1 MARVLVRPDRQ
12 IARTSHRYDPR
23 VQFGI
28 LGPLEV
34 AEDGRAIPVPG
45 AKLRALLCLLVLDA
59 GRVVPAERL
68 IEGVWG
74 DDLPANPANALQA
87 RVSQLRRLFGSER
100 IQSRP
105 SGYLLV
111 AGSDDIDASRFETL
125 AAQGRAALA
134 SGDARQAATIMT
146 EALALWRGSPL
157 GELAD
162 TELGR
167 TEAVRLGEL
176 RLSIIEDRTEAEL
189 NLGRHAELVSELQA
203 VVAEHPLRERLRG
216 QLMVALYRSG
226 RQAEALRAYQQGR
239 TTLVD
244 ELGIDPGPA
253 LQQLEAAILTQDPVL
268 DLPDGHGVEQ
278 LVGTTG
284 AAGASSAS
292 RPNGA
297 SPRRPAARPA
307 IGGSLSNFVGR
318 RDELVQVTK
327 LMGQARLVT
336 ITGPGGAGKT
346 RLAVEVGTKLQ
357 PAVPDGVWLVE
368 LAPISDPASLAWTV
382 AEALGVRDAAA
393 FVRAGQG
400 TQGLPPA
407 DERLAEYLGGKSP
420 VLLLDNCEHVV
431 TAVAE
436 LVVTLLA
443 RCPELRVLAT
453 SREPLGVPGELQWAI
468 PPLSSPGKGASEAEV
483 ATSEAV
489 LLFAQRAAAVQPSFV
504 LQPEMA
510 STVADIC
517 RRLDGLPLAIELA
530 AARVKVM
537 PVAQIAERLDNRF
550 HLLTGGMRTALPRHR
565 TLRALVDWS
574 YDLLTE
580 PERIGFG
587 QLSVFA
593 GGCGLEAAEHVCGD
607 AGIDEGEVIDVV
619 AHLVDKS
626 LVVAGSGIDG
636 TARYRMLETLRQYGL
651 ETLAARGQATEARQR
666 HLRWCLALAEEAE
679 PQMRGPGQRQWL
691 DRLEADQDNFRAA
704 LDWTIGRGDTESALR
719 LGSCLAWFWWVRG
732 RQREGRAWLENALA
746 SRGPADRRFRVNALS
761 WAGYLA
767 TDHDLEQAIS
777 WGAEA
782 VAASADVA
790 PAIRARAQLRLAT
803 SLVRALDHDRLA
815 QLVAEAIPPL
825 ERDGDDWWIG
835 WAYNVASF
843 DALFRGDLEAA
854 AAACRQSLA
863 RFEASGSNWGKGR
876 TLHKLAIIAE
886 LRGDDKTAS
895 ALYYDSLGFARS
907 LGLDEVVAVMLVQ
920 LAAVVARDGDAKQAE
935 ELRAESRALVRALAR
950 IESDPTGASG
960 PGRIARRRSD
970 LARADG
976 LFVESLAWYR
986 QAGVTNGAAASLLG
1000 LGFLAERR
1008 DDHAEAARRYR
1019 EALDVSVAADDISTI
1034 ASAADGLARV
1044 GIATGDHAWGA
1055 TLLGGLQR
1063 LRTSAASPRARSE
1076 QVDVDEAIVIAQASL
1091 GASGLGAA
1099 WAAGESLTASGV
1111 IAMALAESGPAP
1123 ESG

>member
-1 MARVLVRPDRQ
+1 VARTDRE
-12 IARTSHRYDPR
+12 IVGTSHRYDPR

-34 AEDGRAIPVPG
+34 REDGRAIPVPG
-45 AKLRALLCLLVLDA
+45 TKLRALLCLLVLDA

-87 RVSQLRRLFGSER
+87 RVSQLRRLLGSDR

-111 AGSDDIDASRFETL
+111 AGSDDIDASRFQAL

-134 SGDARQAATIMT
+134 GGDAGQAATIMT

-157 GELAD
+157 AELAD

-167 TEAVRLGEL
+167 TEAVRLEEL
-176 RLSIIEDRTEAEL
+176 RLSIVEDRTEAEL
-189 NLGRHAELVSELQA
+189 NSGRHAELVSELQA
-203 VVAEHPLRERLRG
+203 VVSEHPLRERLRG

-226 RQAEALRAYQQGR
+226 RQAEALRTYQEGR

-253 LQQLEAAILTQDPVL
+253 LQQLEAAILAQDPVL
-268 DLPDGHGVEQ
+268 DLPAERDVEQ
-278 LVGTTG
+278 LVGAG
-284 AAGASSAS
+284 GASSSS
-292 RPNGA
+292 RANGA
-297 SPRRPAARPA
+297 STRQQSARPA

-327 LMGQARLVT
+327 LMAQARLVT

-357 PAVPDGVWLVE
+357 SSVPDGVWLVE

-382 AEALGVRDAAA
+382 AETLGVRDAAA
-393 FVRAGQG
+393 FIRTGKGPQG
-400 TQGLPPA
+400 IPPA

-420 VLLLDNCEHVV
+420 VLLLDNCEHLVA
-431 TAVAE
+431 AVAE

-453 SREPLGVPGELQWAI
+453 SREPLGVPGELQWSI
-468 PPLSSPGKGASEAEV
+468 PPLSSPGVGASEAEV

-537 PVAQIAERLDNRF
+537 PVAQIAERLDDRF
-550 HLLTGGMRTALPRHR
+550 HLLTGGVRTALPRHR

-574 YDLLTE
+574 YDLLTAS
-580 PERIGFG
+580 ERLGFD

-593 GGCGLEAAEHVCGD
+593 GGCGLEAAEHVCAD
-607 AGIDEGEVIDVV
+607 AGIDEGEVIDVI

-651 ETLAARGQATEARQR
+651 EGLAARGQATEARLR

-679 PQMRGPGQRQWL
+679 PEMWGPGQRHWL

-704 LDWTIGRGDTESALR
+704 LDWTIGRGDAESALR

-732 RQREGRAWLENALA
+732 RQREGRAWLESALA
-746 SRGPADRRFRVNALS
+746 TSGPVRPRFRVDALS

-767 TDHDLEQAIS
+767 TDHDLERAIS
-777 WGAEA
+777 WGDEA

-790 PAIRARAQLRLAT
+790 PAVRARAQLRLAT

-825 ERDGDDWWIG
+825 ERDHDDWWIG

-843 DALFRGDLEAA
+843 DALFRGDLGAA

-863 RFEASGSNWGKGR
+863 RFEASGSSWGKGR

-886 LRGDDKTAS
+886 LRGDDETAS
-895 ALYYDSLGFARS
+895 VLYHDSLGFARS

-935 ELRAESRALVRALAR
+935 ELRDESRALVRALAR

-970 LARADG
+970 LARANG
-976 LFVESLAWYR
+976 LFVEALAWYR
-986 QAGVTNGAAASLLG
+986 QAGVTSGAALSLLG

-1019 EALDVSVAADDISTI
+1019 EALDVAVDSDAISTI

-1044 GIATGDHAWGA
+1044 GIASGDHGWGA
-1055 TLLGGLQR
+1055 TLLGGLQT
-1063 LRTSAASPRARSE
+1063 LRASAGSPRPGSE
-1076 QVDVDEAIVIAQASL
+1076 QMDVDEAIVIARASL
-1091 GASGLGAA
+1091 GTSGLGTA
-1099 WAAGESLTASGV
+1099 WATGESLSASRV
-1111 IAMALAESGPAP
+1111 VAMARAGVRR
-1123 ESG
+1123 